1 MAADSL
7 GLPTLITMA
16 NALLNTRLTGQADPT
31 ADDID
36 GSRHHR
42 RRPAGGY
49 VRILPGY
56 RPVRLARPRDRGRS
70 SASGVMKLAPAAG
83 RFIHQSPE
91 DRREVRLRLKTDAE
105 GDFNQW
111 GRGVPQH
118 LPSAFDPPANH
129 IFVRL
134 HARCRTKLRR
144 KVHAAEPGAAREIR
158 KSERF

>member
-16 NALLNTRLTGQADPT
+16 NALLNTRLAGQADPT
-31 ADDID
+31 AHGID
-36 GSRHHR
+36 GGRHR
-42 RRPAGGY
+42 RRPAAGH

-56 RPVRLARPRDRGRS
+56 RPVRLAWPRDRDRS
-70 SASGVMKLAPAAG
+70 SASGVMKVAPAAG
-83 RFIHQSPE
+83 RLTHQSPE
-91 DRREVRLRLKTDAE
+91 NRREVGLGLKTDAE
-105 GDFNQW
+105 GDFHQW
-111 GRGVPQH
+111 SGAVLQH

-158 KSERF
+158 KAKRF